1 MSAFLRDKDIQQ
13 WAKIAG
19 IFAVAVSTIVLIIQ
33 IGYFAGAFT
42 AQHQAIINE
51 FRAHCPCK

>member
-13 WAKIAG
+13 WAKIG
-19 IFAVAVSTIVLIIQ
+19 SLLVLIGTLVVLILQ
-33 IGYFAGAFT
+33 IGVFAGAVS

-51 FRAHCPCK
+51 FQAHCPCR